1 MPSTFYETADSS
13 EDDFD
18 DDDEISD
25 DNDTMGEDHSSKAS
39 TLDGL
44 IFGAGNVHFNLL
56 SIPSIL
62 TN

>member
-18 DDDEISD
+18 EDGEISD
-25 DNDTMGEDHSSKAS
+25 DDGTVKEGHSSSKAS

-44 IFGAGNVHFNLL
+44 VFGAGSV
-56 SIPSIL
+56 P
-62 TN
+62 